1 MTVHRFHFP
10 GVEPGLVEL
19 PEAAR
24 AHATRVLRLTEGD
37 PLSVFDH
44 GAEFAAR
51 IATIEKRRVVIEVGE
66 ALPTR
71 PERAHALHLIM
82 SPLKGDLTELVIQKA
97 TELGVAHIS
106 PAIFERTDTVA
117 RRETS
122 EARLE
127 RWRKIAVSASEQS
140 GRSTVPVVDTAV
152 ALGLALGALG
162 PSQSDELRI
171 VAAEPSLDVDP
182 GEAKAGMDVADVRS
196 IVVAVGPAGGL
207 ATTDLALLRGAGF
220 TSERFAIHTLR
231 SETAC
236 IAAVAILG
244 DRFK

>member
-1 MTVHRFHFP
+1 MTLHRFHVP
-10 GVEPGLVEL
+10 GAQPGLIEL

-24 AHATRVLRLTEGD
+24 AHAMRVLRLTEGD
-37 PLSVFDH
+37 ALSVFDS
-44 GAEFAAR
+44 GVEFAAR
-51 IATIEKRRVVIEVGE
+51 IATIEKKRVLIEVGE
-66 ALPTR
+66 AIPAR
-71 PERAHALHLIM
+71 PDRQHALHLIM

-97 TELGVAHIS
+97 TELGAARIS

-122 EARLE
+122 EARLD
-127 RWRKIAVSASEQS
+127 RWRRVAVSAAEQS
-140 GRSTVPVVDTAV
+140 GRATVPLVDGAV

-162 PSQSDELRI
+162 PTRSDEVRV
-171 VAAEPSLDVDP
+171 VATEPSLDE
-182 GEAKAGMDVADVRS
+182 GAGNAKATMDGPDVRS
-196 IVVAVGPAGGL
+196 VVVAVGPAGGL
-207 ATTDLALLRGAGF
+207 ATADLALLRGAGF
-220 TSERFAIHTLR
+220 TPERFALHTLR